1 MILGDTIAAVST
13 ARGKGGVA
21 LLRVSG
27 DRAVEICE
35 RVFLPRNRKPLSNCP
50 ARTALYGSILAPDA
64 TGAWSEIDDG
74 IATLFRAPASFTGE
88 DTVEIACHGGILLT
102 ETVLTALI
110 AAGARAAE
118 AGEFTRRAFLN
129 GKMGLSAAEALGNLL
144 EAQTAEQLTLAHAGT
159 DGRIEARCRE
169 IYDSLCAVLAAVYAK
184 IDYPDEDL
192 ADMSREEMEAA
203 LSACILRVEAL
214 RATYRTGHAIAEGI
228 PTVICGKPNVG
239 KSSLY
244 NRILGRDAAI
254 VTDIKG
260 TTRDVL
266 CDTAALGRVTLR
278 LYDTAGLHETAD
290 VVEQI
295 GIDRARRAMDRA
307 ELILAVVDASR
318 EPDAESE
325 ALLADLRDRSAEC
338 VILLNKSDAGKAA
351 SWDGL
356 TAGFSH
362 VLAISLLSNPEESVL
377 LLRETAEAMFTDGS
391 IDLSRDAVVANAR
404 QYASLVSA
412 IAALDRAMEAIA
424 CGMAADLYCM
434 DAEGAL
440 AAFGELDGK
449 EVGEA
454 IVSEI
459 FSKFCVGK

>member
-35 RVFLPRNRKPLSNCP
+35 RVFLPRNRKPLSDCP

-102 ETVLTALI
+102 ETVLAALI

-266 CDTAALGRVTLR
+266 CDTASLGRVTLR
-278 LYDTAGLHETAD
+278 LYDTAGLHETSD

-295 GIDRARRAMDRA
+295 GIDRARDAMERA
-307 ELILAVVDASR
+307 ELILAVFDGAS
-318 EPDAESE
+318 EPDAEDE
-325 ALLADLRDRSAEC
+325 ALAQALQNSNAT
-338 VILLNKSDAGKAA
+338 VIAVVNKSDLGTYSEDFCRAHFAHTVTLSAGSGEGMELLQALVEERFVSGDLDTKNDAI
-351 SWDGL
+351 L
-356 TAGFSH
+356 T
-362 VLAISLLSNPEESVL
+362 
-377 LLRETAEAMFTDGS
+377 
-391 IDLSRDAVVANAR
+391 NAR
-404 QYASLVSA
+404 QKG
-412 IAALDRAMEAIA
+412 AAEACLEALRNALNALRMGLPIEL
-424 CGMAADLYCM
+424 CCNDC
-434 DAEGAL
+434 EGAMQ
-440 AAFGELDGK
+440 AIGELDGRAVS
-449 EVGEA
+449 ED
-454 IVSEI
+454 IVSQI
-459 FSKFCVGK
+459 FSHFCVGK